1 MAKIVEDLTGQRFGK
16 WTVLKKSENKR
27 NISTGE
33 TMYLCE
39 CDCGTIREVRRYSLV
54 SEASKH
60 CGCNFRNNPA
70 PIKALQVKRQNHW
83 VESTDLSHLNS
94 KAPENNRSGR
104 RGVWYWPKREK
115 WVAFITVNKKRHT
128 LGYFDNFDDAVKAR
142 ELGEEKYF
150 SPILE
155 RYGGDEDG

>member
-16 WTVLKKSENKR
+16 WTVLKKSENTR

-39 CDCGTIREVRRYSLV
+39 CDCGTVREIRRYSLV
-54 SEASKH
+54 SGASKS
-60 CGCNFRNNPA
+60 CGCVSATYLAEMPTR
-70 PIKALQVKRQNHW
+70 VKKGHCL
-83 VESTDLSHLNS
+83 VECTDLSLLTS
-94 KAPENNRSGR
+94 KAPANNVSGR

-128 LGYFDNFDDAVKAR
+128 LGYFDSFDDAVKAR

-155 RYGGDEDG
+155 RYKGDEDG

>member
-27 NISTGE
+27 NISNGE

-39 CDCGTIREVRRYSLV
+39 CDCGTVREIRRYSLV
-54 SEASKH
+54 SGASKS
-60 CGCNFRNNPA
+60 CGCVSATYLAEMPTR
-70 PIKALQVKRQNHW
+70 VKKGHCL
-83 VESTDLSHLNS
+83 VECTDLSLLTS
-94 KAPENNRSGR
+94 KASANNVSGR

-128 LGYFDNFDDAVKAR
+128 LGYFDSFDDAAKAR

-155 RYGGDEDG
+155 RYKGDEDG